1 MSFVDAD
8 WGVVCERLDTREELK
23 IGSQPSK
30 RQPPKKS
37 RNYSPL
43 ARLT

>member
-23 IGSQPSK
+23 IGSQAAA
-30 RQPPKKS
+30 KKI